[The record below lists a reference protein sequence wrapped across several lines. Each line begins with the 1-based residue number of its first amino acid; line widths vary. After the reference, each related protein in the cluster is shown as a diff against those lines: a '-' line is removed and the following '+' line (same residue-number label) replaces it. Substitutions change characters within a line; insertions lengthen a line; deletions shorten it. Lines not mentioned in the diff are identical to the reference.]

1 MESWLWQ
8 GFVNMEEKY
17 GIVEYTDIHI
27 IYGRANGNALEAV
40 RLYAEAFPN
49 RRHPNNRT
57 FTRIHQRLWENGSFR
72 HQDDHVEE
80 RVLERVDV
88 NSGTSTRRVAMQEG
102 ISASSVWR
110 IFHHQLLYPYHIQ
123 RVQGLKNVD
132 FLPRLTFCQQ
142 KQQQSALD
150 RQFLTLIVPRAWEI
164 AYTQPCI
171 KCQGKSATN
180 FVYFRSRKTLP
191 YTHLEST
198 SYIPQQGQRL
208 HIWTTFLS
216 TTGCYKNEYTI
227 QFLWIACMSRFATA
241 ILSSETELVLDTIR
255 VKQCFVYR
263 RSWVYPRRHF

>member
-1 MESWLWQ
+1 M
-8 GFVNMEEKY
+8 VNFGEVRRTQLAKSTLLASTLVPLDLFRSFKDCSDAKERVRCRKQWETEEKY
-17 GIVEYTDIHI
+17 SIVEYTVIHFM
-27 IYGRANGNALEAV
+27 YGKANGNALETA
-40 RLYAEAFPN
+40 RFYAEAFPN
-49 RRHPNNRT
+49 RRHPDSRT
-57 FTRIHQRLWENGSFR
+57 FTRIHQRIRENGSLR
-72 HQDDHVEE
+72 HQERPGRPKILARDVEKS
-80 RVLERVDV
+80 VLECVDV
-88 NSGTSTRRVAMQEG
+88 NSGTSTTRIAMQER

-110 IFHHQLLYPYHIQ
+110 IFHHQLLYPYQIQ

-208 HIWTTFLS
+208 HI
-216 TTGCYKNEYTI
+216 
-227 QFLWIACMSRFATA
+227 
-241 ILSSETELVLDTIR
+241 
-255 VKQCFVYR
+255 
-263 RSWVYPRRHF
+263 